1 MWIQEPAKLMAIS
14 DEGYFDAGRGLM
26 HWQKGR
32 MEFALEHAQ
41 AIPSEGSITEA
52 VAYVA
57 EASGIA
63 LRSEQ
68 LLAILSLYPIERGK
82 LADYGWG
89 DTEVCELT
97 LDVIAHFFLSSR
109 WPNGTDQ
116 VDINAFV
123 QRLRKAA
130 VFMEYDLVN

>member
-1 MWIQEPAKLMAIS
+1 MWIQEPAKLMAMS
-14 DEGYFDAGRGLM
+14 DERYFDAGQGLM
-26 HWQKGR
+26 HWQKCR
-32 MEFALEHAQ
+32 MEFALKHVR
-41 AIPSEGSITEA
+41 AIPSEEVIAEA
-52 VAYVA
+52 VAFVE

-63 LRSEQ
+63 LKHEQ
-68 LLAILSLYPIERGK
+68 LQAILSLYPIERGK

-109 WPNGTDQ
+109 WPIGTDQ

-130 VFMEYDLVN
+130 TFMEYNLVN